1 MKSRASVV
9 IVGGGVMGC
18 SIAYHLALKGMKDV
32 ILLERDALGSGSTGR
47 SSGIIR
53 MHYSTEINTRLAW
66 ESFEV
71 LRNFHEIV
79 GGNGGWVQTG
89 FLIMVGPDEI
99 EGLKKNIALH
109 QSVGVDTG
117 IISISEAAELA
128 PSFDYSGIGAI
139 GYEPQSGYGDPS
151 GVTLGYATRARDM
164 GVDILLDNPLTSISL
179 KGDSIRSVKTKQGE
193 IITNTVILAAG
204 PWSNQILSNVGID
217 LPLIPTRHSVILL
230 KKSNSKLDQHP
241 SGCDTE
247 NLVYFRPEGDSYWLV
262 GNGNH
267 EEIVDPN
274 TYKPQP
280 EMNYVQDVWARM
292 TKRIPVLTDAEYF
305 TGYSGLY
312 TSTPD
317 DHPVVD
323 QSSQIEG
330 LYICSGFSGHGYKES
345 PAVGRIMSDL
355 VVNNKVETPDITPL
369 KANRFATGKTNR
381 LSYRFKVLA

>member
-32 ILLERDALGSGSTGR
+32 VLLERAALGSGSTGR
-47 SSGIIR
+47 SSGLIR

-71 LRNFHEIV
+71 LRNFDEIV

-89 FLIMVGPDEI
+89 CLIMVGPDEI

-117 IISISEAAELA
+117 IISIPEAAELA
-128 PSFDYSGIGAI
+128 PGFDYTGIGAI
-139 GYEPQSGYGDPS
+139 AYEPQSGYGDPS

-164 GVDILLDNPLTSISL
+164 GVDILLDNPLTSISV

-193 IITNTVILAAG
+193 IITHTVILAAG
-204 PWSNQILSNVGID
+204 PWSGQILSNVGIN

-230 KKSNSKLDQHP
+230 KRLTSKLDHHP
-241 SGCDTE
+241 CGLDTE
-247 NLVYFRPEGDSYWLV
+247 HLVYFRPEGDSYWLV

-267 EEIVDPN
+267 AEIVDPN

-280 EMNYVQDVWARM
+280 EMNYVQDVWARV
-292 TKRIPVLTDAEYF
+292 TKRIPDLEDAEYF

-317 DHPVVD
+317 DHPVID

-355 VVNNKVETPDITPL
+355 IIDNKVETPDITPL

-381 LSYRFKVLA
+381 LSYRFRVLA